1 MTCKVLFEPSAV
13 RELGKLARDVQVRI
27 MARIEALAKEPR
39 PAGVKKLEGMKEL
52 YRVRAGDYRVVY
64 QIQDERLVV
73 LVVRIAH
80 RREVYR

>member
-1 MTCKVLFEPSAV
+1 MRSRKGGIAHFQLANAHYWACPLV
-13 RELGKLARDVQVRI
+13 KLT
-27 MARIEALAKEPR
+27 
-39 PAGVKKLEGMKEL
+39 GMEEL

-80 RREVYR
+80 RRDVYR